1 MCYWEIRHFQP
12 LGGVIFKR
20 LSCGHGLVFFCFNIQ
35 PQKVKTMKSQKN
47 LTIAA
52 FVLASFFLP
61 ADLAAE
67 PKPSDKPEVRSEAAL
82 NSVPVNGE
90 PVVVTEEDRVKGK
103 ENVKNVLEELQQL
116 FAKENYTVPKRV
128 LGRKIAPAYSKVVDG
143 TDGTATLVYRPRFTT
158 AKKLYK
164 ALDEVAAGYAAI
176 SLIEERNTV
185 IVSDKKNNINY
196 YKELAEAIDIPSSQ
210 ILVEAKV
217 VELIFNDGMER
228 NLSISYNG
236 DKYSGGAE
244 TRVPGT
250 TGTDGLNGSFTPV
263 DDLNI
268 SFRWL
273 QTATD
278 ARVVSSPNILISRNE
293 VARIVTA
300 QEIPIQEANTVSN
313 SISFSTTYKR
323 VGVTLEVEPQMIN
336 DDNVTLRLYPQVSS
350 VLRYEA
356 FPVGG
361 SSDQTYP
368 VPVISVRSIESYL
381 RMQDKQVVMLGGLY
395 SNRDTLQEER
405 IPVLSDI
412 PFLGEIFTGKNHARE
427 VIQLVFFV
435 KVHIVPPEDVLYGFM
450 YDPNEQMNDSE
461 RVADLVV
468 DSPEIK
474 PKREKAIVGLVD
486 EMVQSLDK
494 SWAPVSN
501 ERKKREGLVEE
512 KPTSEDKK
520 ADKKAT
526 EQPAK

>member
-1 MCYWEIRHFQP
+1 MNYR
-12 LGGVIFKR
+12 
-20 LSCGHGLVFFCFNIQ
+20 
-35 PQKVKTMKSQKN
+35 KN
-47 LTIAA
+47 LAVGA
-52 FVLASFFLP
+52 CLLASLFANVCLM
-61 ADLAAE
+61 AAE
-67 PKPSDKPEVRSEAAL
+67 PVKNEVRVEASLGTAQAA
-82 NSVPVNGE
+82 GE
-90 PVVVTEEDRVKGK
+90 AVVVTEEDRIRGK
-103 ENVKNVLEELQQL
+103 ENVKNVIAELQEL
-116 FAKENYTVPKRV
+116 FAKDNYSRPKKV
-128 LGRKIAPAYSKVVDG
+128 VGRKIAPAYCKIVEG
-143 TDGTATLVYRPRFTT
+143 TGDNATLVYRPRFTT

-164 ALDEVAAGYAAI
+164 AIDGVAAGYAAI
-176 SLIEERNTV
+176 EVVEERNTI
-185 IVSDKKNNINY
+185 IVSDKKSNINY

-228 NLSISYNG
+228 NLSISYTD
-236 DKYSGGAE
+236 DKYSAGAE
-244 TRVPGT
+244 TKVPGST
-250 TGTDGLNGSFTPV
+250 ASDGLNGSFTPV

-313 SISFSTTYKR
+313 SISFSTNYKR

-336 DDNVTLRLYPQVSS
+336 DDNVTLRLYPQVSN

-381 RMQDKQVVMLGGLY
+381 RMQNRQVVMLGGLY

-412 PFLGEIFTGKNHARE
+412 PLIGELFTGKNHSRE

-435 KVHIVPPEDVLYGFM
+435 KVHIVSPDDVLYGFM
-450 YDPNEQMNDSE
+450 YDPNEQMLDSE
-461 RVADLVV
+461 KVADLVV
-468 DSPEIK
+468 DNPENK
-474 PKREKAIVGLVD
+474 PKHEKAVVGLID
-486 EMVQSLDK
+486 EMVSSLDK
-494 SWAPVSN
+494 SWEPNSN
-501 ERKKREGLVEE
+501 ERRRRDGTLPENNAAAEAKVAAGNTTE
-512 KPTSEDKK
+512 
-520 ADKKAT
+520 A

>member
-1 MCYWEIRHFQP
+1 MNC
-12 LGGVIFKR
+12 
-20 LSCGHGLVFFCFNIQ
+20 
-35 PQKVKTMKSQKN
+35 QKN
-47 LTIAA
+47 LLAA
-52 FVLASFFLP
+52 CILVSLMLP
-61 ADLAAE
+61 SQLAAE
-67 PKPSDKPEVRSEAAL
+67 PKPSDKPEVRSEASL
-82 NSVPVNGE
+82 NSVPVSGE
-90 PVVVTEEDRVKGK
+90 TVVVTEADRAKGK
-103 ENVKNVLEELQQL
+103 ENVKNVIAELQQL
-116 FAKENYTVPKRV
+116 FAKNNYSVPRRV
-128 LGRKIAPAYSKVVDG
+128 IGRKVAPAYCKVVDNG
-143 TDGTATLVYRPRFTT
+143 ENATLVYRPRFTT

-164 ALDEVAAGYAAI
+164 AIDGVAAGYAAI
-176 SLIEERNTV
+176 EVIEERNTV
-185 IVSDKKNNINY
+185 IISDKKSNINY

-228 NLSISYNG
+228 NLSISYTD
-236 DKYSGGAE
+236 DKYKAGAE
-244 TRVPGT
+244 TKVPGST
-250 TGTDGLNGSFTPV
+250 SADGLNGSFTPV

-336 DDNVTLRLYPQVSS
+336 DDNVTIRLYPQVSS
-350 VLRYEA
+350 VLRYEN

-381 RMQDKQVVMLGGLY
+381 RMQNRQVVMLGGLY

-405 IPVLSDI
+405 IPVLSDLPLI
-412 PFLGEIFTGKNHARE
+412 GEIFTGKNHARE

-435 KVHIVPPEDVLYGFM
+435 KIHIVSPDDVLYGFM
-450 YDPNEQMNDSE
+450 YDPNEQMQDSE

-468 DSPEIK
+468 DDPATK
-474 PKREKAIVGLVD
+474 PKHEKAIVGLVD
-486 EMVQSLDK
+486 EMISSLDK
-494 SWAPVSN
+494 SWQPVSN
-501 ERKKREGLVEE
+501 ERKKREGAAENKNTGE
-512 KPTSEDKK
+512 APAKPSENPQTAQPPAKQP
-520 ADKKAT
+520 
-526 EQPAK
+526 ENQPAK

>member
-1 MCYWEIRHFQP
+1 
-12 LGGVIFKR
+12 
-20 LSCGHGLVFFCFNIQ
+20 
-35 PQKVKTMKSQKN
+35 MKINKN
-47 LTIAA
+47 LLIAV
-52 FVLASFFLP
+52 FIVSGTLP
-61 ADLAAE
+61 YSLTAA
-67 PKPSDKPEVRSEAAL
+67 PQPSTRPEVRSEASL
-82 NSVPVNGE
+82 NSIPVNGE
-90 PVVVTEEDRVKGK
+90 TVVVTEEDRARGK
-103 ENVKNVLEELQQL
+103 ENVKNVLAELQQL
-116 FAKENYTVPKRV
+116 FAKENYSTPKKV
-128 LGRKIAPAYSKVVDG
+128 IGRKVAPAYCKVIQGDG
-143 TDGTATLVYRPRFTT
+143 NNATLVYRPRFTT

-164 ALDEVAAGYAAI
+164 AIDGVAAGYAA
-176 SLIEERNTV
+176 LDVVEERNT
-185 IVSDKKNNINY
+185 IIISDKKNNINY
-196 YKELAEAIDIPSSQ
+196 YKELAEAIDVPSSQ

-228 NLSISYNG
+228 NLSISYNS
-236 DKYSGGAE
+236 DKYKAGAV
-244 TRVPGT
+244 TRVPGS

-263 DDLNI
+263 DDLDI

-356 FPVGG
+356 FPISGA
-361 SSDQTYP
+361 SDQTYP

-381 RMQDKQVVMLGGLY
+381 RMQNKQVVMLGGLY

-412 PFLGEIFTGKNHARE
+412 PFIGELFTGKNHSRE

-435 KVHIVPPEDVLYGFM
+435 KIHIISPDDVLYGFM

-468 DSPEIK
+468 DNPEVK
-474 PKREKAIVGLVD
+474 PKREKAVVGLID
-486 EMVQSLDK
+486 EMVDSLNK
-494 SWAPVSN
+494 SWAPVSD
-501 ERKKREGLVEE
+501 ERKKREKNNSKDAVNSKNETKPAAPANTE
-512 KPTSEDKK
+512 KAAQKN
-520 ADKKAT
+520 AT
-526 EQPAK
+526 ENK

>member
-1 MCYWEIRHFQP
+1 MTVIKNVFHCLSPRDRA
-12 LGGVIFKR
+12 VIFLTYNLKER
-20 LSCGHGLVFFCFNIQ
+20 
-35 PQKVKTMKSQKN
+35 KTMKYDKN
-47 LTIAA
+47 LTCAA
-52 FVLASFFLP
+52 FILASFMLS
-61 ADLAAE
+61 AGLAAA
-67 PKPSDKPEVRSEAAL
+67 PAPSDKTEVRSEASL
-82 NSVPVNGE
+82 NSAPVNGE
-90 PVVVTEEDRVKGK
+90 PVVITEEDRVKGK

-128 LGRKIAPAYSKVVDG
+128 LGRKIAPAYCKVVDG
-143 TDGTATLVYRPRFTT
+143 SDGSATLVYRPRFTT

-176 SLIEERNTV
+176 SLVEERNTV

-210 ILVEAKV
+210 VLVEAKV

-228 NLSISYNG
+228 NLSISYTG
-236 DKYSGGAE
+236 DKYRGGAE
-244 TRVPGT
+244 TRVPGST
-250 TGTDGLNGSFTPV
+250 ATDGLNGSFTPV

-356 FPVGG
+356 FPVSGAN
-361 SSDQTYP
+361 DQTYP

-405 IPVLSDI
+405 IPILSDL
-412 PFLGEIFTGKNHARE
+412 PFIGELFTGKNHARE

-450 YDPNEQMNDSE
+450 YDPNEQMHDSE

-494 SWAPVSN
+494 SWEPVSK
-501 ERKKREGLVEE
+501 ERKKREDLFNDE
-512 KPTSEDKK
+512 KEADAPVRENKTDKK
-520 ADKKAT
+520 ETA
-526 EQPAK
+526 EPAK

>member
-1 MCYWEIRHFQP
+1 MKLNTTSAFAACLALSFMAPAALCGAPQP
-12 LGGVIFKR
+12 
-20 LSCGHGLVFFCFNIQ
+20 S
-35 PQKVKTMKSQKN
+35 T
-47 LTIAA
+47 
-52 FVLASFFLP
+52 
-61 ADLAAE
+61 
-67 PKPSDKPEVRSEAAL
+67 KPEVRSEASL
-82 NSVPVNGE
+82 NSIPVNGE
-90 PVVVTEEDRVKGK
+90 PVVITAEDREKGR
-103 ENVKNVLEELQQL
+103 ENVKNVIEELQQL
-116 FAKENYTVPKRV
+116 FSKENYTVPKRI
-128 LGRKIAPAYSKVVDG
+128 LGRKIAPAYCKVVNGEGDK
-143 TDGTATLVYRPRFTT
+143 ATLVYRPRFTT

-164 ALDEVAAGYAAI
+164 AIDGVASGYAAI
-176 SLIEERNTV
+176 EVVEERNTI
-185 IVSDKKNNINY
+185 IVSDKKSNINY

-228 NLSISYNG
+228 NLSISYTH
-236 DKYSGGAE
+236 DKYKAGAE
-244 TRVPGT
+244 TKVPGST
-250 TGTDGLNGSFTPV
+250 ATDGLNGSFTPV

-361 SSDQTYP
+361 TSDQTYP

-381 RMQDKQVVMLGGLY
+381 RMQNKQVVMLGGLY

-412 PFLGEIFTGKNHARE
+412 PLIGEIFTGKNHARE

-435 KVHIVPPEDVLYGFM
+435 KVHIVSPDDVLYGFM

-461 RVADLVV
+461 KVADLVV
-468 DSPEIK
+468 DNPEIK

-494 SWAPVSN
+494 SWQPVSN
-501 ERKKREGLVEE
+501 ERKKRDSQNDALATPKDAE
-512 KPTSEDKK
+512 KNEQKTPAPAG
-520 ADKKAT
+520 ADN
-526 EQPAK
+526 QAKPQAE

>member
-1 MCYWEIRHFQP
+1 M
-12 LGGVIFKR
+12 
-20 LSCGHGLVFFCFNIQ
+20 
-35 PQKVKTMKSQKN
+35 KTEKN
-47 LTIAA
+47 LFAVVCITASLIVPAA
-52 FVLASFFLP
+52 LCGAP
-61 ADLAAE
+61 Q
-67 PKPSDKPEVRSEAAL
+67 PSTKPEVRSEASL
-82 NSVPVNGE
+82 NSAPVNGE
-90 PVVVTEEDRVKGK
+90 VVVVTEESKAKGK
-103 ENVKNVLEELQQL
+103 ENVKNVLAELQAL

-128 LGRKIAPAYSKVVDG
+128 IGRKVAPAYCKIVDNG
-143 TDGTATLVYRPRFTT
+143 ANATLVYRPRFTT

-164 ALDEVAAGYAAI
+164 AIDGVAAGYAAI
-176 SLIEERNTV
+176 EVIEERNTV
-185 IVSDKKNNINY
+185 IISDKKSNINY
-196 YKELAEAIDIPSSQ
+196 YKELAEAIDVPSSQ

-228 NLSISYNG
+228 NLSVSYTH
-236 DKYSGGAE
+236 DKFRVGAE
-244 TRVPGT
+244 TKVPGST
-250 TGTDGLNGSFTPV
+250 ASNGLNGTFTPV
-263 DDLNI
+263 DDLDI

-278 ARVVSSPNILISRNE
+278 ARVISSPNILISRNE

-350 VLRYEA
+350 VLRYEN

-381 RMQDKQVVMLGGLY
+381 RMQDRQVVMLGGLY

-412 PFLGEIFTGKNHARE
+412 PFLGELFTGKNHARE

-435 KVHIVPPEDVLYGFM
+435 KIHIVSPDDVLYGFM
-450 YDPNEQMNDSE
+450 YDPNEQMVDSE

-468 DSPEIK
+468 DDPETK
-474 PKREKAIVGLVD
+474 PKHEKAIVGLVD
-486 EMVQSLDK
+486 EMVASFNK
-494 SWAPVSN
+494 TWMPASN
-501 ERKKREGLVEE
+501 ERKKRDNMG
-512 KPTSEDKK
+512 KDDADTA
-520 ADKKAT
+520 ADKGKTAPAP
-526 EQPAK
+526 QPADKDAKTSK

>member
-1 MCYWEIRHFQP
+1 
-12 LGGVIFKR
+12 
-20 LSCGHGLVFFCFNIQ
+20 
-35 PQKVKTMKSQKN
+35 
-47 LTIAA
+47 
-52 FVLASFFLP
+52 
-61 ADLAAE
+61 
-67 PKPSDKPEVRSEAAL
+67 
-82 NSVPVNGE
+82 
-90 PVVVTEEDRVKGK
+90 
-103 ENVKNVLEELQQL
+103 
-116 FAKENYTVPKRV
+116 
-128 LGRKIAPAYSKVVDG
+128 
-143 TDGTATLVYRPRFTT
+143 
-158 AKKLYK
+158 
-164 ALDEVAAGYAAI
+164 
-176 SLIEERNTV
+176 
-185 IVSDKKNNINY
+185 
-196 YKELAEAIDIPSSQ
+196 
-210 ILVEAKV
+210 
-217 VELIFNDGMER
+217 MER

>member
-1 MCYWEIRHFQP
+1 MKNNRNLQLAFLFAAVMFPMC
-12 LGGVIFKR
+12 
-20 LSCGHGLVFFCFNIQ
+20 
-35 PQKVKTMKSQKN
+35 
-47 LTIAA
+47 TIN
-52 FVLASFFLP
+52 
-61 ADLAAE
+61 AE
-67 PKPSDKPEVRSEAAL
+67 PVPSTKPEVRSEAAL
-82 NSVPVNGE
+82 NSIPVNGE
-90 PVVVTEEDRVKGK
+90 PVVITEKDRAKGK
-103 ENVKNVLEELQQL
+103 ENVKNVLAELQQL

-128 LGRKIAPAYSKVVDG
+128 IGRKIAPAYCKIIDG
-143 TDGTATLVYRPRFTT
+143 SNNDATLVYRPRFTT

-164 ALDEVAAGYAAI
+164 AIDGIAAGYAAI
-176 SLIEERNTV
+176 EVVEERNT
-185 IVSDKKNNINY
+185 IIISDKKSNINY

-228 NLSISYNG
+228 NLSISYTS
-236 DKYSGGAE
+236 DKYKAGAE
-244 TRVPGT
+244 TRVPGST
-250 TGTDGLNGSFTPV
+250 SSDGLNGSFTPV

-323 VGVTLEVEPQMIN
+323 VGVTLEVEPKMIN

-356 FPVGG
+356 FPVSGA
-361 SSDQTYP
+361 SDQTYP
-368 VPVISVRSIESYL
+368 VPVISIRSIESHL
-381 RMQDKQVVMLGGLY
+381 RMQNRQVVMLGGLY

-405 IPVLSDI
+405 IPILSDI
-412 PFLGEIFTGKNHARE
+412 PLIGEIFTGKNHARE

-435 KVHIVPPEDVLYGFM
+435 KIHIVSPDDVLYGFM

-468 DSPEIK
+468 DNPEAK
-474 PKREKAIVGLVD
+474 PKHEKAVVGLID

-494 SWAPVSN
+494 TWEPAST
-501 ERKKREGLVEE
+501 ERKKRENLLN
-512 KPTSEDKK
+512 DD
-520 ADKKAT
+520 ADPKQSR
-526 EQPAK
+526 QPAPTAEKSPKTPVPETEKTSK

>member
-1 MCYWEIRHFQP
+1 MNLNKNSAFAVCLAISFLTPYAVSAAPQP
-12 LGGVIFKR
+12 
-20 LSCGHGLVFFCFNIQ
+20 S
-35 PQKVKTMKSQKN
+35 T
-47 LTIAA
+47 
-52 FVLASFFLP
+52 
-61 ADLAAE
+61 
-67 PKPSDKPEVRSEAAL
+67 KPEVRSEATL

-90 PVVVTEEDRVKGK
+90 PVIITAEDRARGK

-116 FAKENYTVPKRV
+116 FAKETYTIPKRI
-128 LGRKIAPAYSKVVDG
+128 LGRKIAPAYCKVINGEDG
-143 TDGTATLVYRPRFTT
+143 KATLVYRPRFTT

-164 ALDEVAAGYAAI
+164 AIDGIAAGYAAI
-176 SLIEERNTV
+176 EVIEERNTI
-185 IVSDKKNNINY
+185 IVSDKKSNINY

-228 NLSISYNG
+228 NLSISYTS
-236 DKYSGGAE
+236 DKYKAGAE
-244 TRVPGT
+244 TRVPGST
-250 TGTDGLNGSFTPV
+250 ATDGLNGSFTPV

-356 FPVGG
+356 FPISGA
-361 SSDQTYP
+361 SDQTYP

-381 RMQDKQVVMLGGLY
+381 RMQNKQVVMLGGLY

-412 PFLGEIFTGKNHARE
+412 PLIGEIFTGKNHARE

-435 KVHIVPPEDVLYGFM
+435 KVHIVSPDDVLYGFM
-450 YDPNEQMNDSE
+450 YDPNEQMNNSE
-461 RVADLVV
+461 KVADLVV
-468 DSPEIK
+468 DNPDIK

-494 SWAPVSN
+494 SWEPVSN
-501 ERKKREGLVEE
+501 ERRKRDGN
-512 KPTSEDKK
+512 PDKNETDK
-520 ADKKAT
+520 NADKKTVTPEVKKDA
-526 EQPAK
+526 EKQPVAPAAPAKQPAAKPQAK

>member
-1 MCYWEIRHFQP
+1 MKLNKNSAFAVCLALSFLTPCAISAAPQP
-12 LGGVIFKR
+12 
-20 LSCGHGLVFFCFNIQ
+20 S
-35 PQKVKTMKSQKN
+35 T
-47 LTIAA
+47 
-52 FVLASFFLP
+52 
-61 ADLAAE
+61 
-67 PKPSDKPEVRSEAAL
+67 KPEVRAEASL

-90 PVVVTEEDRVKGK
+90 PVIITEKDREKGK
-103 ENVKNVLEELQQL
+103 ENVKNVIAELQQL
-116 FAKENYTVPKRV
+116 FSKETYSIPKRV
-128 LGRKIAPAYSKVVDG
+128 IGRKTAPAYSKIIDAGDG
-143 TDGTATLVYRPRFTT
+143 KATLVYRPRFTT

-164 ALDEVAAGYAAI
+164 AIDGIAAGYAAI
-176 SLIEERNTV
+176 EVVEERNTI
-185 IVSDKKNNINY
+185 IVSDKKSNINY

-228 NLSISYNG
+228 NLSISYAS
-236 DKYSGGAE
+236 DKYKAGAE
-244 TRVPGT
+244 TRVPGST
-250 TGTDGLNGSFTPV
+250 ATDGLNGSFTPV

-356 FPVGG
+356 FPISGA
-361 SSDQTYP
+361 SDQTYP

-381 RMQDKQVVMLGGLY
+381 RMQNKQVVMLGGLY

-412 PFLGEIFTGKNHARE
+412 PLIGEIFTGKNHARE

-435 KVHIVPPEDVLYGFM
+435 KVHIVSPDDVLYGFM
-450 YDPNEQMNDSE
+450 YDPNEQMNNSE
-461 RVADLVV
+461 KVADLVV
-468 DSPEIK
+468 DNPEIK

-494 SWAPVSN
+494 SWEPVST
-501 ERKKREGLVEE
+501 ERKKREESGKDKNTDKNTAAPEVKKDVPPADQKNQAAPQNNSTA
-512 KPTSEDKK
+512 KP
-520 ADKKAT
+520 
-526 EQPAK
+526 QAK